1 MYNEE
6 YLVQV
11 EEAIKKLQN
20 GERVVSIAYGDH
32 VVRYAEVQINDLLN
46 LRQRIKA
53 ELKIVGM
60 KPKRKIGNVQKSVS
74 SRIFSSTQF
83 SIYLERKYQV
93 ET

>member
-6 YLVQV
+6 YLSQV
-11 EEAIKKLQN
+11 EQAIKKLQS

-60 KPKRKIGNVQKSVS
+60 KPKRKIV
-74 SRIFSSTQF
+74 FSTSKG
-83 SIYLERKYQV
+83 IDKIN
-93 ET
+93 

>member
-6 YLVQV
+6 YLFQV

-32 VVRYAEVQINDLLN
+32 VVRYAEVDINDLLS

-53 ELKIVGM
+53 ELKIAGM
-60 KPKRKIGNVQKSVS
+60 KPKRKIV
-74 SRIFSSTQF
+74 FSTSKG
-83 SIYLERKYQV
+83 II
-93 ET
+93 

>member
-6 YLVQV
+6 YLIQV

-32 VVRYAEVQINDLLN
+32 IVRYGEVQIKDLLE

-53 ELKIVGM
+53 GLKVAGM
-60 KPKRKIGNVQKSVS
+60 NYRALRVCNIDHDTAAQCKKIIQN
-74 SRIFSSTQF
+74 
-83 SIYLERKYQV
+83 L
-93 ET
+93 

>member
-6 YLVQV
+6 YLVQI
-11 EEAIKKLQN
+11 EEAIKKLQS

-53 ELKIVGM
+53 ELRIVGM
-60 KPKRKIGNVQKSVS
+60 KPKRKIV
-74 SRIFSSTQF
+74 FSTSKG
-83 SIYLERKYQV
+83 IL
-93 ET
+93 

>member
-6 YLVQV
+6 YLIQV

-32 VVRYAEVQINDLLN
+32 VVRYAEVDINDLLS

-53 ELKIVGM
+53 ELKIAGM
-60 KPKRKIGNVQKSVS
+60 KPKRKIV
-74 SRIFSSTQF
+74 FSTSKG
-83 SIYLERKYQV
+83 II
-93 ET
+93 

>member
-32 VVRYAEVQINDLLN
+32 VVRYAEVDINDLLS

-53 ELKIVGM
+53 ELKIAGM
-60 KPKRKIGNVQKSVS
+60 KPKRKIV
-74 SRIFSSTQF
+74 FSTSKGVDK
-83 SIYLERKYQV
+83 IM
-93 ET
+93 

>member
-20 GERVVSIAYGDH
+20 GERVVSIAYVDH

-53 ELKIVGM
+53 ELKVAGM
-60 KPKRKIGNVQKSVS
+60 KPKRKI
-74 SRIFSSTQF
+74 IFATNKG
-83 SIYLERKYQV
+83 II
-93 ET
+93 

>member
-11 EEAIKKLQN
+11 ENAIKKLQS

-32 VVRYAEVQINDLLN
+32 VVRYAEVQINDLLS

-53 ELKIVGM
+53 ELKIAGM
-60 KPKRKIGNVQKSVS
+60 KPKRKI
-74 SRIFSSTQF
+74 IFSTTKG
-83 SIYLERKYQV
+83 II
-93 ET
+93 

>member
-1 MYNEE
+1 MYNQE
-6 YLVQV
+6 YLSQV

-53 ELKIVGM
+53 ELKSVA
-60 KPKRKIGNVQKSVS
+60 KRKIV
-74 SRIFSSTQF
+74 FSTSKG
-83 SIYLERKYQV
+83 IDKIM
-93 ET
+93 

>member
-1 MYNEE
+1 MYSEE
-6 YLVQV
+6 YLIQV

-53 ELKIVGM
+53 ELKVAGM
-60 KPKRKIGNVQKSVS
+60 KPKRKI
-74 SRIFSSTQF
+74 IFATNKGV
-83 SIYLERKYQV
+83 I
-93 ET
+93 